1 MILFDRQTYFNAVRA
16 SLFNGSLTQQQV
28 DGQEF
33 KLAAYEAKPF
43 SADLRHL
50 AYAFATSFHE
60 TARKMWPI
68 EEYGKGK
75 DRPYGKQDP
84 ETKQTY
90 YGRGD
95 VQLTWRE
102 NYARATRKLDLT
114 GGTDDLEWHAERAL
128 DPTLSA
134 EIMYSGMSEGWFT
147 GKKLSDFFNETK
159 NDPVGARIIINNDVA
174 KMGKQI
180 AGYHDKFLAA
190 LDAAQRFEPVV
201 EPPVAFETVDIAIIT
216 TPGVTVSVTLNGQV
230 VLSSIAD

>member
-1 MILFDRQTYFNAVRA
+1 MILFDRQTYFDAVRA
-16 SLFNGSLTQQQV
+16 SLFKGSMTQQQV

-50 AYAFATSFHE
+50 AYAFATSYHE
-60 TARKMWPI
+60 TAKKMWPI

-102 NYARATRKLDLT
+102 NYARATRKMDLT

-147 GKKLSDFFNETK
+147 GKKLSDFLMRPGTIRSA
-159 NDPVGARIIINNDVA
+159 PASSSTMTSRPWVRRWPA
-174 KMGKQI
+174 
-180 AGYHDKFLAA
+180 
-190 LDAAQRFEPVV
+190 
-201 EPPVAFETVDIAIIT
+201 IT
-216 TPGVTVSVTLNGQV
+216 TNSWPRSMPRND
-230 VLSSIAD
+230 LSRWWSRLLPVKPSISPLRQQRG